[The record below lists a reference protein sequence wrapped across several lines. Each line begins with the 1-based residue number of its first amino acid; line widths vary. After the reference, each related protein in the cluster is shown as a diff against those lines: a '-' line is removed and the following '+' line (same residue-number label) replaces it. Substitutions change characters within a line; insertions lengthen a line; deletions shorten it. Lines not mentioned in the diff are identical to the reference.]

1 MTEPSPR
8 AGGDDVVP
16 GRPRQVDRHG
26 NQIKADDVPIAR
38 ATAADLQAYTEANRQ
53 LGQMQVP
60 VLVSRDRPNERLF
73 VAVLDGT
80 GNDMDNPKMGSP
92 TGVSRIHD
100 QIRDQHRNGQL
111 TNVVSSY
118 LAGPG
123 TGSHWFDAA
132 QGHTFKERSETMYS
146 RFIEQSARW
155 LAENPNAD
163 IRVAAIGF
171 SRGAEQAAYFT
182 RLVDERGIQDPSGAQ
197 YTRDSDGLVTGVRYT
212 KPPLVAPGRVAQA
225 ALLDDPVATGDPR
238 NYDRRLPPSV
248 VSAVQITARDETRDQ
263 FIGSVHLPRG
273 FSDGNRALNLNVP
286 GAHSNIGDG
295 YFANGLGIRNTNMG
309 MQYLNG
315 LVDNG
320 KPLLSMRPEPPLG
333 HPSNVIHDSEQHRSV
348 IYTRMGFDR
357 DGIRD
362 ENTQL
367 GATRYESAGRGG
379 VRQVPPTPEERRREP
394 MDPAL
399 VGQFE
404 YRALPIA
411 PTPSFGPRRADA
423 VDNPEHRGHPL
434 FQQALDGVRK
444 DPNIGGKLSED
455 QQSRVAAALTANAL
469 EGRDPLRRI
478 DAVILN
484 RQGDGLIAME
494 GGLGD
499 PANKLRV
506 VPLAQALNTPV
517 QDSSQRVDAALQDTV
532 RNQQQSVLLQ
542 QQEPQKAAGQAR

>member
-1 MTEPSPR
+1 MSERAPR

-16 GRPRQVDRHG
+16 GRPRLVDPQGKH
-26 NQIKADDVPIAR
+26 IKADEVPIAQ
-38 ATAADLQAYTEANRQ
+38 ATAADLQAYGAANRE

-80 GNDMDNPKMGSP
+80 GNDMNNPKMGSP
-92 TGVSRIHD
+92 TGVSRVFQ
-100 QIRDQHRNGQL
+100 QIRDQQNSGQL
-111 TNVVSSY
+111 TNVAAGY

-123 TGSHWFDAA
+123 TGSHWFDAME
-132 QGHTFKERSETMYS
+132 GHTFKERGETMYQQ
-146 RFIEQSARW
+146 FIEQSARW
-155 LAENPNAD
+155 LAENPKAD

-182 RLVDERGIQDPSGAQ
+182 RLVHERGTQDPSGAQ
-197 YTRDSDGLVTGVRYT
+197 YTRDSDGLVTSVRYS
-212 KPPLVAPGRVAQA
+212 KPPLVAPGQVAQA

-248 VSAVQITARDETRDQ
+248 VSALQITARDETRDQ

-273 FSDGNRALNLNVP
+273 FSDGNRALNLSVP

-348 IYTRMGFDR
+348 IYTRMGFDK
-357 DGIRD
+357 DGVRD

-367 GATRYESAGRGG
+367 AAPRYGSAGPRGG
-379 VRQVPPTPEERRREP
+379 VYQLPTNPEERIREP
-394 MDPAL
+394 MDAGL
-399 VGQFE
+399 AGRFE
-404 YRALPIA
+404 YQALPIA
-411 PTPSFGPRRADA
+411 PAPAFGPRRADA
-423 VDNPEHRGHPL
+423 VDNPDHRGHPL

-444 DPNIGGKLSED
+444 DPNIGGKLTED
-455 QQSRVAAALTANAL
+455 QQSRLAAALTASAL

-478 DAVILN
+478 DAVVLN

-517 QDSSQRVDAALQDTV
+517 QDSSQRVDAALQDPA
-532 RNQQQSVLLQ
+532 RSPPNMLLQ
-542 QQEPQKAAGQAR
+542 QEPLKVAGQAR